1 LTIGAKKVTMPML
14 ADGTD
19 GELITWDTAG
29 VATTVPAG
37 TATHVLTSN
46 GAGAVPTFQAAAG
59 GGTDTV
65 VVQYGHSSGNALAD
79 NADYFIGMGTTMG
92 NTTNSSV
99 LIGIKAGTLVGA
111 DITTYNA
118 STFGTSE
125 ACTVKIHS
133 GNFAQ
138 TDTIST
144 SVLFDARHNI
154 TSVTGLSI
162 SLLAG
167 QSIIELDTPAFVT
180 NPSSSKI
187 NITLYIEI

>member
-1 LTIGAKKVTMPML
+1 MGTQVVTL
-14 ADGTD
+14 
-19 GELITWDTAG
+19 
-29 VATTVPAG
+29 
-37 TATHVLTSN
+37 
-46 GAGAVPTFQAAAG
+46 
-59 GGTDTV
+59 
-65 VVQYGHSSGNALAD
+65 LAD

-118 STFGTSE
+118 STFGSSE
-125 ACTVKIHS
+125 ASTIKIYT

-144 SVLFDARHNI
+144 NVLFDARHSI

-167 QSIIELDTPAFVT
+167 QSIIELDYSCFC
-180 NPSSSKI
+180 N
-187 NITLYIEI
+187 

>member
-1 LTIGAKKVTMPML
+1 
-14 ADGTD
+14 
-19 GELITWDTAG
+19 
-29 VATTVPAG
+29 
-37 TATHVLTSN
+37 
-46 GAGAVPTFQAAAG
+46 
-59 GGTDTV
+59 
-65 VVQYGHSSGNALAD
+65 
-79 NADYFIGMGTTMG
+79 MGTTMG
-92 NTTNSSV
+92 TTVNSSV
-99 LIGIKAGTLVGA
+99 LIGIKACTLVGA

-125 ACTVKIHS
+125 ASTIKIHT

-144 SVLFDARHNI
+144 NVLFDARHS
-154 TSVTGLSI
+154 TLSVTGLSI

-180 NPSSSKI
+180 NPNSSKI

>member
-1 LTIGAKKVTMPML
+1 
-14 ADGTD
+14 
-19 GELITWDTAG
+19 
-29 VATTVPAG
+29 
-37 TATHVLTSN
+37 
-46 GAGAVPTFQAAAG
+46 
-59 GGTDTV
+59 
-65 VVQYGHSSGNALAD
+65 
-79 NADYFIGMGTTMG
+79 MGTTMG

-144 SVLFDARHNI
+144 SVVFDARHSI

-167 QSIIELDTPAFVT
+167 QSLIELDTPAFVT